1 MKLLLV
7 DVRDGAAAVPVL
19 DPFDP
24 RGTVIS

>member
-1 MKLLLV
+1 MKLPLV
-7 DVRDGAAAVPVL
+7 DVRDDAEAVPVL